1 MRRIVTTALVRAV
14 VSSSSVDRTY
24 VDKARHDITWHDGDE
39 RPARGQGSEEQTTRQ
54 VTDEED
60 SERLTVTGWPGLTGR
75 VD

>member
-1 MRRIVTTALVRAV
+1 
-14 VSSSSVDRTY
+14 VDRTY

-60 SERLTVTGWPGLTGR
+60 SERLTVTGWTGR